1 MAKRHVLNQIQ
12 KLGCAVGGS
21 VLLATTH
28 SAPIDISQ
36 TPLVVS
42 NTESVFPNILFVL
55 DDSGSM
61 SWDYMPDYVPIAGC
75 RSSGAGLGAP
85 ATGNFAL
92 GCTNEAPYRVWQF
105 NGMAYNPNVRYRPA
119 ATASGGEMASQ
130 TVFTSVANDAFGVQ
144 STTNINLLTNFPDV
158 EYCTDSTFTD
168 CLRNGNY
175 VLPGR
180 VNSKNYTTRR
190 ATTATGSGK
199 LAIGAPD
206 AAITLD
212 RDFGPHYYN
221 VVASEFCTDASLR
234 HCQQGAGGSFTVP
247 APVRWCNTDANSR
260 LVDPA
265 RNTCQAVRSPSAPS
279 YSFARYPTKYAT
291 AGTAVTQAK
300 VVIALGVSGCTSGK
314 NVGVQS
320 LTVGGTNLLA
330 AATAQTNDASTLATL
345 VRNAIQARTA
355 ITGYT
360 ASVSGTSVTI
370 TAPTAAGNLTSTAT
384 LAATAASTCSFSPTT
399 SAAFSGYVAPTTAF
413 SGQFERVDIVPSR
426 TTYPRADGRS
436 DCAASTHCTYSE
448 EMTNFANWWAYYRTR
463 MQAMKTSVTRAFVE
477 VGANRRLGFDT
488 LNYAAATPQFLNL
501 GTFTGTHKTN
511 WFDRLTK
518 ANPSGGTPLITSL
531 TRAGRFYAG
540 RFNGSSIDGVAV
552 TDPMQY
558 SCQRNYTILSTDGIY
573 GDFGSARDVNNAV
586 LGDQDGNLTGAMRDR
601 VPVSGTLADVAAYY
615 RLTDLRTTAPWC
627 SGALAVDVCG
637 SAGSIQNMTT
647 FTLGFGV
654 AGRMQYLPDYENSAP
669 DFIAVRDGLTPNAT
683 TGQCSWQTSG
693 TCTWPAPPSTEANV
707 DDLWHA
713 AVNGGGTYFSAS
725 NPNALFTGIRNTLE
739 AIDSVERSTAAAT
752 TSNPN
757 ITAGDN
763 QIFVSSFETKSWTG
777 ELEGR
782 RINTVTGDV
791 LTGQDW
797 SAGSLLNSNTTRR
810 VLMFSGAATTKLKDF
825 AWSTMSS
832 AEKAHFEMANITATG
847 RSLSQYCLVGV
858 SCLSSATQT
867 ASAGEPLVRYLA
879 GERTLE
885 GEFVDVAKPWR
896 LRESLLG
903 DIVNSE
909 AVYVGKPSLAF
920 SDSGYGAFASSA
932 ATRRKMVYVAS
943 NSGMLHAFDATT
955 GNEVWAFVPT
965 AVLPRLYKLADKDYA
980 NKHEYFVDGSP
991 TVQDA
996 FIGGE
1001 WRTVLVGSLG
1011 LGGRSYFALDITD
1024 PDNPKALWEFTHP
1037 NMGLTVGRAEIGKL
1051 ASGEWVVVLPSGLNN
1066 IPNGEAYYSS
1076 ADGKGYIYVV
1086 NLSSGTLVTS
1096 VNGSGIIPTGQG
1108 STSTPSGL
1116 GHIRAW
1122 YDDGE
1127 TNATMLRLYGGDNL
1141 GNVWRFDVNN
1151 NVAPAGFEALRLI
1164 TLKDGSGNTQPVTS
1178 RPELGQA
1185 GSYAMVYVGTGRYLG
1200 TSDFSDTSQQSI
1212 YAIKD
1217 RLTDQS
1223 FDQPRSAPSA
1233 FVRQT
1238 LVDGTCPTG
1247 VAACTAA
1254 TAVRS
1259 VPSPLPVN
1267 LATNGGWYV
1276 DLPVSSE
1283 RVTTEPVLALGTL
1296 VVTSNILVAG
1306 NVCEQGQGW
1315 VNFLDYRTGASVV
1328 TAQGVASVPLNGLG
1342 SRSTVGMLPNGAV
1355 RRYTT
1360 VSNSPRMPSSGALPV
1375 DVSAGGTRRHSWRDL
1390 GGN

>member
-1 MAKRHVLNQIQ
+1 MASRRVLNQIQ
-12 KLGCAVGGS
+12 KLGCAVGGT
-21 VLLATTH
+21 VLMAATH

-42 NTESVFPNILFVL
+42 NTEAVFPNILFVL

-61 SWDYMPDYVPIAGC
+61 SWDYMPDYVPSGHC
-75 RSSGAGLGAP
+75 RSSGAGIGTPL
-85 ATGNFAL
+85 TGNFAA
-92 GCTNEAPYRVWQF
+92 GCTTEAPYRVWQF
-105 NGMAYNPNVRYRPA
+105 NGVAYNPNVRYRPA
-119 ATASGGEMASQ
+119 STATGSEMASQ
-130 TVFTSVANDAFGVQ
+130 TVFTAVPNDAYGVQ
-144 STTNINLLTNFPDV
+144 STTNINLLTSFPDV
-158 EYCTDSTFTD
+158 EYCTDTTFTD

-180 VNSKNYTTRR
+180 VNSKLYTTRR
-190 ATTATGSGK
+190 SVGATGSGRI
-199 LAIGAPD
+199 AIGAPD
-206 AAITLD
+206 AGITES
-212 RDFGPHYYN
+212 RVFGPHYYN
-221 VVASEFCTDASLR
+221 IVASEFCTDASLR
-234 HCQQGAGGSFTVP
+234 WCQQGAGGSFTVP

-260 LVDPA
+260 LVNPD
-265 RNTCQAVRSPSAPS
+265 RNVCQAVRTPSFPN
-279 YSFARYPTKYAT
+279 ARYPTKYAA
-291 AGTAVTQAK
+291 AGTALTHAK
-300 VVIALGVSGCTSGK
+300 VVIAFGVSGCTSGK

-320 LTVGGTNLLA
+320 LTVGATNLLA
-330 AATAQTNDASTLATL
+330 AATAQTNSASTLATL
-345 VRNAIQARTA
+345 VRDAIQANTA

-360 ASVSGTSVTI
+360 ASVSGANVTI
-370 TAPTAAGNLTSTAT
+370 TASTAAGNLTSTAT
-384 LAATAASTCSFSPTT
+384 LAATGISNCSFSPTT

-413 SGQFERVDIVPSR
+413 GGQFERVDIVSGN
-426 TTYPRADGRS
+426 TYPRTAGRS
-436 DCAASTHCTYSE
+436 DCAATTHCTYTE

-477 VGANRRLGFDT
+477 VGANRRLGYDT
-488 LNYAAATPQFLNL
+488 LNGTGPTQFLNL

-540 RFNGSSIDGVAV
+540 RLNGTSIDGVTV

-558 SCQRNYTILSTDGIY
+558 SCQRNYTILSTDGVY
-573 GDFGSARDVNNAV
+573 GDFGSARDMNNAV
-586 LGDQDGNLTGAMRDR
+586 LGDQDANLDGAMKDR
-601 VPVSGTLADVAAYY
+601 VPVAGTLADVAAYY

-627 SGALAVDVCG
+627 SGLLGVDVCG
-637 SAGSIQNMTT
+637 SVGSIQSMTT

-654 AGRMQYLPDYENSAP
+654 AGRMQYLPNYETAP
-669 DFIAVRDGLTPNAT
+669 DFIAVRDGVTPNTT
-683 TGQCSWQTSG
+683 TGVCSWQASG
-693 TCTWPAPPSTEANV
+693 NCTWPAPPSTEANV

-713 AVNGGGTYFSAS
+713 AVNGGGTYFSAG
-725 NPNALFTGIRNTLE
+725 NPNALFSGIRNALM
-739 AIDSVERSTAAAT
+739 AIDSDTRSTAAAT
-752 TSNPN
+752 VSNPN
-757 ITAGDN
+757 VASGDN

-777 ELEGR
+777 ELQGR
-782 RINTVTGDV
+782 RLDPVTGQV

-797 SAGSLLNSNTTRR
+797 SAGSLLNNNNSRR
-810 VLMFSGAATTKLKDF
+810 VLMFSSASTTKLKDF
-825 AWSTMSS
+825 AWSTMSTS
-832 AEKAHFEMANITATG
+832 EKAHFELANITVAG
-847 RSLSQYCLVGV
+847 RSLTQYCIVGV

-903 DIVNSE
+903 NIVNSE
-909 AVYVGKPSLAF
+909 AVFVGKPSLAF

-932 ATRRKMVYVAS
+932 ATRRKMVYVGS
-943 NSGMLHAFDATT
+943 NDGMLHAFDATT
-955 GNEVWAFVPT
+955 GNEVWAFIPT

-980 NKHEYFVDGSP
+980 NKHEFFVDGTP

-1024 PDNPKALWEFTHP
+1024 PDNPKALWEFRHP
-1037 NMGLTVGRAEIGKL
+1037 NMGLTLGRAEIGKL
-1051 ASGEWVVVLPSGLNN
+1051 ASGEWVAVLPSGLNN
-1066 IPNGEAYYSS
+1066 IPNGEAYYSG

-1086 NLSSGTLVTS
+1086 NLSTGTLVTS

-1122 YDDGE
+1122 FEDGE

-1141 GNVWRFDVNN
+1141 GNVWRFDINN
-1151 NVAPAGFEALRLI
+1151 NVAPSGFEALRLI
-1164 TLKDGSGNTQPVTS
+1164 TLKDGSGNAQPVTS
-1178 RPELGQA
+1178 RPELGQV
-1185 GSYAMVYVGTGRYLG
+1185 GNYAMVFLGTGRYLG

-1212 YAIKD
+1212 YGIKD
-1217 RLTDQS
+1217 RLTDES

-1238 LVDGTCPTG
+1238 LSDGTCPAG
-1247 VAACTAA
+1247 VAACIAS
-1254 TAVRS
+1254 TAVRL
-1259 VPSPLPVN
+1259 VPTPKPVN
-1267 LATNGGWYV
+1267 LAINGGWYV
-1276 DLPVSSE
+1276 DLPVTSE
-1283 RVTTEPVLALGTL
+1283 RVTSEPVLALGTL
-1296 VVTSNILVAG
+1296 AVTSNILVAG
-1306 NVCEQGQGW
+1306 NVCEEGRGW
-1315 VNFLDYRTGASVV
+1315 VNYFDYRTGASVLS
-1328 TAQGVASVPLNGLG
+1328 AQGVASVPLSGMG
-1342 SRSTVGMLPNGAV
+1342 SRSDLVLTANGRLV
-1355 RRYTT
+1355 RITT
-1360 VSNSPRMPSSGALPV
+1360 VSDKDGGVLNPDIREAPMDVTSGN
-1375 DVSAGGTRRHSWRDL
+1375 TRRHSWRDL